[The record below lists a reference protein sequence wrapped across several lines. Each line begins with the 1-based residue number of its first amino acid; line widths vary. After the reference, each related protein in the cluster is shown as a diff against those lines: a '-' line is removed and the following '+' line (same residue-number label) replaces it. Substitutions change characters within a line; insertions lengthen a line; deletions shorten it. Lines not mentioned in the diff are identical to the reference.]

1 MGGTGRTWCSAKS
14 WFGPIFEED
23 GTVMATVVERPGDPE
38 NARAGRVVITLSDGS
53 ERRFAGTTTGAEIAA
68 SIAKSLAKRALAV
81 EVDGVLRDLDWPIDR
96 DARVRL
102 ITALDPEALPLIRH
116 DCAHVM
122 AEAVQRLFPKTQ
134 VTIGPAIENGFYYDF
149 ARDEPFRPE
158 DLELIEAEM
167 AAIIKADRPF
177 RREVVSRAEAH
188 RRFAEIDETYKHELL
203 DAIPEDEPVTLYHQG
218 AWFDLCRGPHGPSTG
233 RIGAFKLTKIA
244 GSYWRGDAENAQLQR
259 IYGTAFASKAE
270 LDAHLEQLAEAERR
284 DHRRIGR
291 EMDLFHFQEEAPG
304 QVFWHD
310 KGWTIYTE
318 LLAYMRRRIRA
329 AGYHE
334 INTPQLLDSRFW
346 VASGHWDKYRDNM
359 FVFADA
365 DTEHPA
371 ALKPMSCPG
380 GAQVYKAS
388 QRSYRDLPLRLAEFG
403 AVFRREASG
412 ARHGLMR
419 VQAFTQDDAHIFCR
433 DDQLED
439 EVVAMCD
446 LIRQVYSDLGMAGD
460 ITIHFATRPEQ
471 RIGAEADWDRAEAAL
486 RQVLDRIDMKWVLN
500 EGDGAFYAPKLDFKL
515 KDAIGREWQCG
526 TVQVDMNMP
535 HRLDLTYIGEDG
547 AKHTPHMVHRAILGS
562 CERFIGV
569 LIEHYAGR
577 LPMWL
582 APVQVVVATVTN
594 EADGY
599 AAEVR
604 DALAVAGIKVELDS
618 RSDKISY
625 KVREHSL
632 AKVPWII
639 AVGGREAEGRQ
650 VSLRRL
656 GSQTREVLSLDAA
669 IALCQRE
676 SVAPDKRG

>member
-1 MGGTGRTWCSAKS
+1 
-14 WFGPIFEED
+14 
-23 GTVMATVVERPGDPE
+23 MATVAERPADP
-38 NARAGRVVITLSDGS
+38 AAGAVVITLPDGG
-53 ERRFAGTTTGAEIAA
+53 ERRFEGTTTGGEIAA
-68 SIAKSLAKRALAV
+68 SIAKSLAKQALAV
-81 EVDGVLRDLDWPIDR
+81 EVDGSLRDLDWPIAA
-96 DARVRL
+96 DAKVRL
-102 ITALDPEALPLIRH
+102 ITAKDPDALPLLRH

-122 AEAVQRLFPKTQ
+122 AEAVQRLFPGTQ

-158 DLELIEAEM
+158 DLVRIEAEM
-167 AAIIKADRPF
+167 AAIIKADQPF
-177 RREVVSRAEAH
+177 RREVVSRDEAH
-188 RRFAEIDETYKHELL
+188 HRFAELGETFKHELL
-203 DAIPEDEPVTLYHQG
+203 DAIPADEPVTLYHQG
-218 AWFDLCRGPHGPSTG
+218 EWFDLCRGPHGPSTG

-244 GSYWRGDAENAQLQR
+244 GSYWRGDSSKAQLQR

-270 LDAHLEQLAEAERR
+270 LEAHLVQLEEAERR

-291 EMDLFHFQEEAPG
+291 EMDLFHFQEEAAG

-310 KGWTIYTE
+310 KGWRIYTE

-329 AGYHE
+329 AGYEE

-359 FVFADA
+359 FILGDEEAD
-365 DTEHPA
+365 HPA

-419 VQAFTQDDAHIFCR
+419 VQAFTQDDAHIFCE
-433 DDQLED
+433 DAELED

-446 LIRQVYSDLGMAGD
+446 LIVQVYRDLGMADD
-460 ITIHFATRPEQ
+460 ITVHFATRPEQ
-471 RIGAEADWDRAEAAL
+471 RIGSQEDWDRAEAAL
-486 RQVLDRIDMKWVLN
+486 RKVLDRMDLKWVMN

-535 HRLDLTYIGEDG
+535 HRLELAYTGEDG
-547 AKHTPHMVHRAILGS
+547 FKHTPHMVHRAILGS
-562 CERFIGV
+562 VERFIGV

-577 LPMWL
+577 LPLWL
-582 APVQVVVATVTN
+582 APVQVMVATVTN
-594 EADGY
+594 EADAY
-599 AAEVR
+599 AGEVKR
-604 DALAVAGIKVELDS
+604 ALAAAGLRVELDA

-632 AKVPWII
+632 AKVPLIM
-639 AVGGREAEGRQ
+639 AVGGREAAARQ

-656 GSQTREVLSLDAA
+656 GSQAQESLSLDAA
-669 IALCQRE
+669 IALCERE
-676 SVAPDKRG
+676 SLAPDQRP

>member
-1 MGGTGRTWCSAKS
+1 
-14 WFGPIFEED
+14 
-23 GTVMATVVERPGDPE
+23 MATVVERAADRDPGNE
-38 NARAGRVVITLSDGS
+38 QAVVITLPDGS
-53 ERRFAGTTTGAEIAA
+53 ERSFPRPTTGTAIAA
-68 SIAKSLAKRALAV
+68 AIAKSLAKQALAV
-81 EVDGVLRDLDWPIDR
+81 EVDGVLRDLDWPITE

-102 ITALDPEALPLIRH
+102 ITAKDPEALPLIRH

-122 AEAVQRLFPKTQ
+122 AEAVQRLFPGTQ

-149 ARDEPFRPE
+149 ARKEAFHPD
-158 DLELIEAEM
+158 DLARIEAEM
-167 AAIIKADRPF
+167 AAIIKADQPF
-177 RREVVSRAEAH
+177 RREEVSRAEAH
-188 RRFAEIDETYKHELL
+188 RRFAALGETYKHELL
-203 DAIPEDEPVTLYHQG
+203 DAIPDDEPVSLYHQG
-218 AWFDLCRGPHGPSTG
+218 EWFDLCRGPHGPSTG

-244 GSYWRGDAENAQLQR
+244 GAYWRGDAENAQLQR
-259 IYGTAFASKAE
+259 IYGTAFATKAE

-284 DHRRIGR
+284 DHRRLGR

-318 LLAYMRRRIRA
+318 LLAYMRRRVRA
-329 AGYHE
+329 AGYQE

-346 VASGHWDKYRDNM
+346 LASGHWDKYRDNM
-359 FVFADA
+359 FIFTDA

-380 GAQVYKAS
+380 GAQVYKAG

-446 LIRQVYSDLGMAGD
+446 LIRQVYTDLGMADD

-471 RIGAEADWDRAEAAL
+471 RIGAEEDWDRAEAAL
-486 RQVLDRIDMKWVLN
+486 QKVLERIDMKWVLN

-535 HRLDLTYIGEDG
+535 HRLDLTYTGEDG

-577 LPMWL
+577 LPLWL

-594 EADGY
+594 EADDY
-599 AAEVR
+599 AQEVG
-604 DALAVAGIKVELDS
+604 DALAGAGLRVALDT

-632 AKVPWII
+632 AKVPLIL
-639 AVGGREAEGRQ
+639 AVGGREAQARQ

-656 GSQTREVLSLDAA
+656 GGDAQEVLSLDAA

-676 SVAPDKRG
+676 SMAPDQRG